1 MSYIDN
7 IPLPR
12 LRNNDY
18 FQFMTDI
25 KGLIA
30 QATPT
35 ALNVEEESVNFDNS
49 FSELDEA
56 INVDQGSVLSEKIQD
71 ADHRRDT
78 TWTALNER
86 VKATLFSPIPE
97 EVEAAK
103 YIERVFNL
111 YGNIRRLSLK
121 EQTAAA
127 TNLNNDLKKR
137 EMAVHCQTI
146 GIMPWVLA
154 HETENNTVN
163 DLQNQRDSEK
173 ANRNTAKAKEVR
185 LAFDNVYN
193 ALVNRINAIVTLR
206 MVTPEID
213 NFILEVNQKIKNL
226 ETQLAARQAQ
236 SASGEEESAD
246 TPVEE

>member
-1 MSYIDN
+1 MNFIKS
-7 IPLPR
+7 IPLTR

-18 FQFMTDI
+18 FQFMADV
-25 KGLIA
+25 KSLIA
-30 QATPT
+30 QATPA
-35 ALNVEEESVNFDNS
+35 ALNVEEESVDFNNS
-49 FSELDEA
+49 FTELDEA
-56 INVDQGSVLSEKIQD
+56 INVDRGSVLTEKVQD

-103 YIERVFNL
+103 HIERVFNL
-111 YGNIRRLSLK
+111 YGNIRYLSLK

-127 TNLNNDLKKR
+127 TNLNNDLKDR
-137 EMAVHCQTI
+137 DMAVHCQTI

-173 ANRNTAKAKEVR
+173 ANLNSAKVKEVR
-185 LAFDNVYN
+185 LAFEGVYK
-193 ALVNRINAIVTLR
+193 ALVNRINALVTLR
-206 MVTPEID
+206 MATPEIE
-213 NFILEVNQKIKNL
+213 NFILEVNQKITNL
-226 ETQLAARQAQ
+226 EIQLAARQGQ
-236 SASGEEESAD
+236 SASGEEESAEA
-246 TPVEE
+246 TVEE